1 MKTFSKSPNSQ
12 ERQSRVACV
21 VCGSRD
27 YRPHWRFADHL
38 YVRCRNCGHVF
49 QQPMPV
55 SEDLS
60 LRYDDEYFSYEL
72 ENAEPFFEL
81 MRLGL
86 RDIDFSF
93 DPESAPVP
101 RVLDIG
107 CATGRLLEEFKEAGW
122 EPVGVEVCEPAA
134 EYARRI
140 RGVDVRVGTLEET
153 RFPEGHFGVVH
164 TSHVIEHIADARGF
178 VEEIYRVVAP
188 GGRLV
193 IVTPDRGGFQA
204 RLFGSRWRSVIPD
217 HVHLFA
223 AKGLLRLLEDVGF
236 EVDRK
241 VSWGGLARGAAP
253 AWIKRPVDRLAK
265 RFNFGDV
272 MLLSAV
278 RPAEGIAAT
287 DAPDAGY

>member
-1 MKTFSKSPNSQ
+1 MKTFSKSPAGR
-12 ERQSRVACV
+12 ERQFLVPCV

-27 YRPHWRFADHL
+27 YRPHWFFPDHA
-38 YVRCRNCGHVF
+38 YVRCRRCGHVF

-60 LRYDDEYFSYEL
+60 LRYDDEYFRYEL
-72 ENAEPFFEL
+72 ENADIFFEL

-86 RDIDFSF
+86 EDIDFSF
-93 DPESAPVP
+93 DPGSAPAP

-107 CATGRLLEEFKEAGW
+107 CATGRLLEEFKEKGW
-122 EPVGVEVCEPAA
+122 EPAGVEVCEPAA
-134 EYARRI
+134 KYARRN
-140 RGVDVRVGTLEET
+140 RGVEVFVGTLEES
-153 RFPEGHFGVVH
+153 RFPQRHFGVVH

-178 VEEIYRVVAP
+178 VEEIHRVLAP

-204 RLFGSRWRSVIPD
+204 RLFGPRWRSVIPD
-217 HVHLFA
+217 HVHLFT
-223 AKGLLRLLEDVGF
+223 AKGLRRLLEDVGF
-236 EVDRK
+236 HVVRK

-253 AWIKRPVDRLAK
+253 EWVKRPLDRLAK
-265 RFNFGDV
+265 RANIGDV

-278 RPAEGIAAT
+278 RSPNT
-287 DAPDAGY
+287 SDAGY

>member
-1 MKTFSKSPNSQ
+1 MKTFSKSPAGR
-12 ERQSRVACV
+12 ERHSLVPCV

-27 YRPHWRFADHL
+27 YRPYRHFPDHV
-38 YVRCRNCGHVF
+38 YVRCRRCGHVF

-60 LRYDDEYFSYEL
+60 LRYDDEYFRYEL
-72 ENAEPFFEL
+72 ENAEIFFEL

-86 RDIDFSF
+86 EDIDFSF
-93 DPESAPVP
+93 DPSKAPTS

-107 CATGRLLEEFKEAGW
+107 CATGRLLEEFKRAGW
-122 EPVGVEVCEPAA
+122 EPAGVEVCEPAA
-134 EYARRI
+134 EYARQN
-140 RGVDVRVGTLEET
+140 RGVEVFVGTLEES

-164 TSHVIEHIADARGF
+164 SSHVIEHIADARAF
-178 VEEIYRVVAP
+178 VQEIYRVLAP

-217 HVHLFA
+217 HVHLFT
-223 AKGLLRLLEDVGF
+223 AKGLKRLLEDVGF
-236 EVDRK
+236 DVLRK

-253 AWIKRPVDRLAK
+253 EWIKRPVDRLAK
-265 RFNFGDV
+265 KANVGDV

-278 RPAEGIAAT
+278 RPPKT
-287 DAPDAGY
+287 PNAGY